1 MNVALFLIDQSEGLF
16 LRIYGFLHTFQD
28 ANLERGIHRCGFRIK
43 ADGCHFNL
51 KCPHV
56 SRLQIFHFRQLMQQT
71 LCIGGELKG
80 GFRLDFK
87 IPKHVFILGD
97 IPLPSA
103 SISLRQL
110 CKASSSITISREERS
125 MASSSV
131 SNVPLFSSAWTSK
144 FASARFT
151 RF

>member
-1 MNVALFLIDQSEGLF
+1 MALFLIQQSDGLF

-51 KCPHV
+51 ECPHV

-87 IPKHVFILGD
+87 IPKHEFIHGDSPAAIGIHFFEATLQSFFIYYNIERGKKLGE
-97 IPLPSA
+97 I
-103 SISLRQL
+103 IR
-110 CKASSSITISREERS
+110 SSMCHFCPHRGR
-125 MASSSV
+125 
-131 SNVPLFSSAWTSK
+131 
-144 FASARFT
+144 
-151 RF
+151 